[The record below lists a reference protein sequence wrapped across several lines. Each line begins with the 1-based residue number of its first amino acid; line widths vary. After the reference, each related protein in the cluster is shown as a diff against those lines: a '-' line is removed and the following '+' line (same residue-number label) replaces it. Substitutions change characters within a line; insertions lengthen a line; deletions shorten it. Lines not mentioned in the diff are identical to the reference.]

1 MRVGPLVPGNV
12 RTWAL
17 PPSSAFS
24 SDEAVAVAA
33 SAVSASRALVWSTAA
48 EPLWASSSDLDTCEL
63 AMLESLCAPCS
74 STGAARAAGA

>member
-24 SDEAVAVAA
+24 SDEAVAA

-48 EPLWASSSDLDTCEL
+48 EPLWASSSDLDTCKS